1 MSEELFVFRKFLPG
15 EREDETASLHDAA
28 IEKLQTLFPGRRL
41 TSYDLL
47 DIGLETD
54 CLYSETGTDSYEL
67 GLVDGE
73 VPAIRNIRT
82 DEVITFRV

>member
-15 EREDETASLHDAA
+15 ECEDEIASLHDAA